1 MQHTRVRSP
10 RSTGTANPQDAAS
23 PRRIAEASVHFDT
36 QVVALWLN
44 LLAGNGVAREWH
56 SEIVGAYAIWSA
68 RKNGFGHPP
77 DVEVDREPM
86 EWNNVFYVLVA
97 NELMDAG
104 DNRFDELLAQIE
116 GLRSE
121 EHTSELQS
129 LMRISYAVFCLK
141 KKKNI

>member
-1 MQHTRVRSP
+1 MRISDWSSDVCSSDP

-23 PRRIAEASVHFDT
+23 PRRIAEASVHVDT

-86 EWNNVFYVLVA
+86 EWNNVFYVLV
-97 NELMDAG
+97 
-104 DNRFDELLAQIE
+104 
-116 GLRSE
+116 RSE
-121 EHTSELQS
+121 EQTSELQS
-129 LMRISYAVFCLK
+129 LMRSSYADFCLK
-141 KKKNI
+141 KKKKLNEDQRSLYRS

>member
-23 PRRIAEASVHFDT
+23 PRRIAEASVHVDT
-36 QVVALWLN
+36 QVVALWLS

-86 EWNNVFYVLVA
+86 E
-97 NELMDAG
+97 
-104 DNRFDELLAQIE
+104 
-116 GLRSE
+116 RSE

-141 KKKNI
+141 KKINKHNTNDEK